1 MTGHAFPDVFR
12 LYLKTM
18 LPIVETALW
27 FKVTKL
33 LKKWFLLIM
42 CANIWHQ
49 NYPYMEILRS
59 WKQRY

>member
-27 FKVTKL
+27 LIQSYWIAEKVIFT
-33 LKKWFLLIM
+33 
-42 CANIWHQ
+42 H
-49 NYPYMEILRS
+49 YVH
-59 WKQRY
+59 